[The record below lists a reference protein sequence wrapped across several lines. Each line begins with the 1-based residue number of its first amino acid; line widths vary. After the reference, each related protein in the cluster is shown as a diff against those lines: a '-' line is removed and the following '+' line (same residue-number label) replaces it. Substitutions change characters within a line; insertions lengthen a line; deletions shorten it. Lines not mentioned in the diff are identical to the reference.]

1 MTDFLTG
8 VRAEKD
14 ELEWMVTDRPDLRII
29 EPEQF
34 EKAQVILS
42 GRHGAFKFNMKREQ
56 IAVLMR

>member
-42 GRHGAFKFNMKREQ
+42 GRHGAFNMKREQ